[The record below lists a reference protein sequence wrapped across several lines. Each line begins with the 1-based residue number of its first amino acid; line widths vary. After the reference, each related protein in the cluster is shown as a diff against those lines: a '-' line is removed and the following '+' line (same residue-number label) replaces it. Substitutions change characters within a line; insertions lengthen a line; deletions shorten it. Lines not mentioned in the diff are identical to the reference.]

1 VATDPEV
8 GSDGQIGCNTN
19 ENAFPEG
26 VTEDTM
32 TWLNGILSLGF
43 AAVLVT
49 AGMAQGAPAYPAVQ
63 SSAAAV
69 PDDDAIESQIGN
81 SLKADNVLAPRNLD
95 VDVKRGVATLS
106 GKVRTADEK
115 ARAGR
120 LADVRGISRVNNEI
134 EIDPKL
140 DQSKLD
146 AASDKTKA
154 GVNKG
159 VDASLGAADKAKEGV
174 QKGVTKTEEG
184 VGKAAD
190 KTASAISKT
199 GEKLTDASIT
209 TNVKTSFAGEKLL
222 QNSAIDVDTTN
233 HVVTL
238 KGTVPSDAAKARA
251 GSIASG
257 ASGVTR
263 VVNQIVVKAN

>member
-1 VATDPEV
+1 
-8 GSDGQIGCNTN
+8 
-19 ENAFPEG
+19 
-26 VTEDTM
+26 M
-32 TWLNGILSLGF
+32 TWLNDRLSVGF
-43 AAVLVT
+43 AVILTT
-49 AGMAQGAPAYPAVQ
+49 AGMAPWAPVYAASQ

-69 PDDDAIESQIGN
+69 VDDDALESQIGA
-81 SLKADNVLAPRNLD
+81 SLKNDNLLAPRNLD

-115 ARAGR
+115 SRAAR
-120 LADVRGISRVNNEI
+120 LADVKGISRVNNEI
-134 EIDPKL
+134 EIDPKI
-140 DQSKLD
+140 DESKVD
-146 AASDKTKA
+146 AASEKTKS

-159 VDASLGAADKAKEGV
+159 VDASVGAAAKAKEGV

-190 KTASAISKT
+190 KTASAIGKT
-199 GEKLTDASIT
+199 GDKLTDASIT
-209 TNVKTSFAGEKLL
+209 TRVKTSIAGERLL
-222 QNSAIDVDTTN
+222 QNTAIDVDTTD

-257 ASGVTR
+257 TSGVTR
-263 VVNQIVVKAN
+263 VINQLVVKAG